1 MGTAMGSNF
10 IELLKDSESVT
21 NVTIV
26 CSDGVIY
33 SHKIIVAS
41 VSDLI
46 KDVIGNIPA
55 EDDVTLLLPDF
66 GTSHVQDLLSLI
78 ETSAKTNVFGS
89 FVTSKQDVKKEMFH
103 EDDNWEGYK
112 FNLDPLGNEE
122 TDEEIVTNIDQN
134 EDLEANDKIEEN
146 QPSSAF
152 MKEVKEKALKLLQF
166 YETSQIGEFIQNPI
180 TKVQIKRN
188 KMIHQRILYKKAV
201 EGLAQGLYPSVRSAS
216 MDYGICYSI
225 LWRSLQKPQLYV
237 GSGSK
242 SPLTMEEENHI
253 TKVALEM
260 IKNGSSFT
268 SKDLKQIIE
277 KEVVKILARNPERNI
292 NLSKVKRGD
301 DNFIRHFADRN
312 GLKKFMENQKFWKI
326 KKDFV
331 CDVCHKEFTIK
342 SALIFHQKIVHQ
354 IQFPLQK
361 K

>member
-21 NVTIV
+21 NVTIG

-33 SHKIIVAS
+33 SHKIIAAS

-89 FVTSKQDVKKEMFH
+89 FLTSKHDVKKEMFH
-103 EDDNWEGYK
+103 EDDNSLSEGYK

-122 TDEEIVTNIDQN
+122 TNEEIMTNIDQN
-134 EDLEANDKIEEN
+134 EDLEANNKIEEN

-188 KMIHQRILYKKAV
+188 KMIQQRILYKKAV

-237 GSGSK
+237 GGGNK

-253 TKVALEM
+253 TKVAPEM
-260 IKNGSSFT
+260 IKNGSNFT

-301 DNFIRHFADRN
+301 DKVITSYSDISCLRCF
-312 GLKKFMENQKFWKI
+312 
-326 KKDFV
+326 
-331 CDVCHKEFTIK
+331 
-342 SALIFHQKIVHQ
+342 
-354 IQFPLQK
+354 
-361 K
+361 

>member
-21 NVTIV
+21 NVTIG

-33 SHKIIVAS
+33 SHKIIAAS

-89 FVTSKQDVKKEMFH
+89 FLTSKHDVKKEMFH
-103 EDDNWEGYK
+103 EDDNSLSEGYK
-112 FNLDPLGNEE
+112 DPLGNEV
-122 TDEEIVTNIDQN
+122 TNEEIVTNIDQN
-134 EDLEANDKIEEN
+134 EDLEANNKIEEN
-146 QPSSAF
+146 QQSSAF
-152 MKEVKEKALKLLQF
+152 MKEVKGKALKLLRF
-166 YETSQIGEFIQNPI
+166 YETSQIGQFIQNPI

-188 KMIHQRILYKKAV
+188 KMIQQRILCKKAV
-201 EGLAQGLYPSVRSAS
+201 EGLAQGLYPSVRSAA

-225 LWRSLQKPQLYV
+225 LWRSLQRPQLYV

-260 IKNGSSFT
+260 IRNSSNFT
-268 SKDLKQIIE
+268 SKYLKQIIE

-292 NLSKVKRGD
+292 ILSKVKRGD

-331 CDVCHKEFTIK
+331 CDVCHKDFTIK
-342 SALIFHQKIVHQ
+342 SAMIFHQKNVHE